1 MKIKQF
7 VFNILRENTYV
18 IYDEDSSDCAII
30 DPGMYYPEEREEI
43 VAFLNN
49 HNLVPSKLLFTHCH
63 VDHIFGA
70 HFLVEQYPTIGCYAD
85 QAEQYFI
92 DNAQS
97 QGSMFGVQLE
107 TPPSISH
114 FLYEGEKIQV
124 GNSTLQVIG
133 TPGHSPGGVC
143 FYCENDAVL
152 FSGDALFA
160 GCIGRSDLYGG
171 NEYKLCEG
179 IRNKLCTLPE
189 NTVVLSGHGP
199 QTTIGEEKHSNPYI

>member
-18 IYDEDSSDCAII
+18 IYDEGCSDCAII

-43 VAFLNN
+43 ITFLNN

-70 HFLVEQYPTIGCYAD
+70 HFLKEQYPTIGCYAH
-85 QAEQYFI
+85 QNEQYFI
-92 DNAQS
+92 DNAQT
-97 QGSMFGVQLE
+97 QGSMFGVQID
-107 TPPSISH
+107 TPPSISDY
-114 FLYEGEKIQV
+114 LYEGKELQV
-124 GNSTLQVIG
+124 GNSNLRVIE

-143 FYCENDAVL
+143 FYDEADSLV
-152 FSGDALFA
+152 FTGDALFA

-171 NEYKLCEG
+171 NEYKLVEG
-179 IRNKLCTLPE
+179 IRTKLCSLPE
-189 NTVVLSGHGP
+189 NTAVLSGHGP